1 MSNYTIKSLKRIVEN
16 PYLNVAVGIIFL
28 YSGISETVEEFRH
41 SENVKFS
48 AHHGV
53 ILFSILHSSNSD
65 KNIFRICQLFTILRE
80 SKSLGLML

>member
-1 MSNYTIKSLKRIVEN
+1 MSNSTIKSLKRIVEN

-53 ILFSILHSSNSD
+53 ILFSILHILKTVPEFFEGLEYIGRGSESD
-65 KNIFRICQLFTILRE
+65 R
-80 SKSLGLML
+80 